1 MTGRFITIEGGEG
14 AGKSTAQ
21 AYLAERLAERGIA
34 VLQTREPGGTPLAE
48 AIRQTL
54 LSTDGEHPVEMAEL
68 LLVFA
73 ARAQH
78 LAKVIEPALAA
89 GQWVICDRFTDATY
103 AYQGAARGLSA
114 DLIAQLETLVQGER
128 RPDAVVV
135 MDLSP
140 EVGMTRAK
148 QRGELDR
155 FEREEPAFYSQVRN
169 AYLDR
174 AQADPDRYRVTDAEQ
189 SLESVRQALS
199 KLVEGWLCVGTPRC
213 LHQSTFAT
221 PLHGW
226 KLRCG
231 AGQRAVPDSPAGTL
245 FCCSA
250 KTTWKPLCWGS
261 CCQKLSCVRHL
272 TRSPRVVNVTVAE
285 R

>member
-48 AIRQTL
+48 SIRQTL

-114 DLIAQLETLVQGER
+114 ELIAQLETLVQGER

-140 EVGMTRAK
+140 EVGMTRAR

-155 FEREEPAFYSQVRN
+155 FEREKPAFYSQVRN
-169 AYLDR
+169 AYLAR
-174 AQADPDRYRVTDAEQ
+174 AQADPDRYQVIDAEQ

-199 KLVEGWLCVGTPRC
+199 KLVEGWL
-213 LHQSTFAT
+213 
-221 PLHGW
+221 
-226 KLRCG
+226 
-231 AGQRAVPDSPAGTL
+231 
-245 FCCSA
+245 
-250 KTTWKPLCWGS
+250 
-261 CCQKLSCVRHL
+261 
-272 TRSPRVVNVTVAE
+272 
-285 R
+285 

>member
-48 AIRQTL
+48 SIRQTL

-128 RPDAVVV
+128 RPDTVVV

-155 FEREEPAFYSQVRN
+155 FEREKPAFYSQVRN
-169 AYLDR
+169 AYLTR
-174 AQADPDRYRVTDAEQ
+174 AQADPDRYQVIDAEQ

-199 KLVEGWLCVGTPRC
+199 KLVEGWL
-213 LHQSTFAT
+213 
-221 PLHGW
+221 
-226 KLRCG
+226 
-231 AGQRAVPDSPAGTL
+231 
-245 FCCSA
+245 
-250 KTTWKPLCWGS
+250 
-261 CCQKLSCVRHL
+261 
-272 TRSPRVVNVTVAE
+272 
-285 R
+285 

>member
-48 AIRQTL
+48 SIRQTL
-54 LSTDGEHPVEMAEL
+54 LRTDGEHPVEMAEL

-128 RPDAVVV
+128 RPDTVVV

-155 FEREEPAFYSQVRN
+155 FEREKPAFYSQVRN
-169 AYLDR
+169 AYLAR
-174 AQADPDRYRVTDAEQ
+174 AQADPDRYQVIDAEQ

-199 KLVEGWLCVGTPRC
+199 KLVEGWL
-213 LHQSTFAT
+213 
-221 PLHGW
+221 
-226 KLRCG
+226 
-231 AGQRAVPDSPAGTL
+231 
-245 FCCSA
+245 
-250 KTTWKPLCWGS
+250 
-261 CCQKLSCVRHL
+261 
-272 TRSPRVVNVTVAE
+272 
-285 R
+285 